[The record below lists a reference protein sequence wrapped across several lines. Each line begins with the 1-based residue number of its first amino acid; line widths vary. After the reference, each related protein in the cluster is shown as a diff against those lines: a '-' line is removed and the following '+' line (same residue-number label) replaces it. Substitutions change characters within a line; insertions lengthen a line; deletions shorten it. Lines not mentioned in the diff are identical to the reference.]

1 MKKPTHKR
9 KSKEIQLRRVISK
22 QAEEIKHLRAMLEY
36 KVNEEYN
43 AMQQAAFEWAAKN
56 MHIET
61 HAPEYRIRAY
71 KGESIMEN
79 IAEPPRLVFKN
90 R

>member
-1 MKKPTHKR
+1 MKKPRRKR
-9 KSKEIQLRRVISK
+9 DSKYTQLRRVITR
-22 QAEEIKHLRAMLEY
+22 QAEEIKYLRAMLEY

-43 AMQQAAFEWAAKN
+43 AMQQAAFECAAKN

-61 HAPEYRIRAY
+61 HTPEYRIRAY

-79 IAEPPRLVFKN
+79 VAEPPRLVFKN